1 MTTISN
7 PYIIHGCDMAHLTNA
22 STSYLPAKAQFL
34 WQTFS
39 HCKWIKYYPAPST
52 MGTALEKVHLATDL
66 AKTRLERLPTKG
78 QGGCWWQVFCQPP
91 SPDLLIDLNKTNFTV
106 APRLYYL
113 RLWPGHPQLWEAA
126 GTSGLPAAG
135 SALPSFMPKGTRVTS
150 LVFARV
156 PAKSS
161 TAVPLPPPPKPQQ
174 MTNDTFS
181 L

>member
-39 HCKWIKYYPAPST
+39 RCKWIKYYPAPSS

-78 QGGCWWQVFCQPP
+78 QRGCWWQVFCQPP

-106 APRLYYL
+106 SPPCTASLLLKAVARASPALGGSGYLGAASGWLSPAVFHAQRDTSDLSRVCSGAGKEQRSRAAPPAPR
-113 RLWPGHPQLWEAA
+113 
-126 GTSGLPAAG
+126 T
-135 SALPSFMPKGTRVTS
+135 
-150 LVFARV
+150 
-156 PAKSS
+156 
-161 TAVPLPPPPKPQQ
+161 TA
-174 MTNDTFS
+174 NDK
-181 L
+181 